1 MTTVEDPDEE
11 RTVPILG
18 GGDMMTTNK
27 RNVDD
32 RAGTRGLRGETLD
45 KVRSQLQE
53 KMVNTVRTRDT
64 PQPRLEERRQMVSTQ
79 TMTED
84 EPPPPVPEVRNYK
97 QTIMVEVPREQR
109 RGQRSRESTSGIREP
124 QQGEPTLQT
133 IDEDPGKLQQIRK
146 GRFPP
151 PVVMTPRY
159 QGTPSQSDLSSEEE
173 LSARAARSRMPN
185 PTEQQWAPRGNTRAQ
200 FNDNRRGPRRREDR
214 SYPRRRRY
222 DDHQQKERRR
232 PSRDQGVR
240 TRGQGRREWSNR
252 DPPSNKPTSTDPEF
266 TAKTRG
272 IFRLIKA
279 THHLGNVTAEHP
291 PASIAKMADQLMAA
305 IKPASPT
312 TSTMTLIEGNARYW
326 AQNTLIILRDHY
338 QDDIQ
343 NNIQI
348 LIQLETWDWARN
360 FDIATT
366 WAKNQFGRRLRGE
379 TLDKVR
385 SQLQEKMVNTVRTR
399 DTPQPRLEERRQ
411 MVSTQTMTEDEPP
424 PPVPEVRNYKQT
436 IMVEVPREQ
445 RRGQRS
451 RESTSGIREPQQG
464 EPTLQTI
471 DEDPGEATTNQ
482 EGPFVPPV
490 VMTPRYQGT
499 PSQSDLSS
507 EEELSGPSLMTTVE
521 DPDEERTVPILGGGD
536 MMTTNKRNVD
546 DRAGTRGLRGET
558 LDKVRSQ
565 LQEKM
570 VNTVRTRDTPQ
581 PRLEE
586 RRQMVS
592 TQTMTEDEPPPPVPE
607 VRNYKQTIMVE
618 VPREQ
623 RRGQRSREST
633 SGIREPQ
640 QGEPTLQTIDE
651 DPGEATTNQE
661 GPFVPPVVM
670 TPRYQGTPSQSD
682 LSSEEEL
689 SGDTIGPSSIIMN
702 MMGAV
707 IPEVA
712 RQPVHACAQSSAEQQ
727 WAPRGNTRPSF
738 KDNRGDPDEE
748 RTVPILGGG
757 DMMTT
762 DKEASTT
769 EPGPGECVPR
779 GQGRREWSAKG
790 PTVK

>member
-1 MTTVEDPDEE
+1 
-11 RTVPILG
+11 
-18 GGDMMTTNK
+18 
-27 RNVDD
+27 
-32 RAGTRGLRGETLD
+32 
-45 KVRSQLQE
+45 
-53 KMVNTVRTRDT
+53 
-64 PQPRLEERRQMVSTQ
+64 
-79 TMTED
+79 
-84 EPPPPVPEVRNYK
+84 
-97 QTIMVEVPREQR
+97 
-109 RGQRSRESTSGIREP
+109 
-124 QQGEPTLQT
+124 
-133 IDEDPGKLQQIRK
+133 
-146 GRFPP
+146 
-151 PVVMTPRY
+151 
-159 QGTPSQSDLSSEEE
+159 
-173 LSARAARSRMPN
+173 
-185 PTEQQWAPRGNTRAQ
+185 
-200 FNDNRRGPRRREDR
+200 
-214 SYPRRRRY
+214 
-222 DDHQQKERRR
+222 
-232 PSRDQGVR
+232 
-240 TRGQGRREWSNR
+240 
-252 DPPSNKPTSTDPEF
+252 
-266 TAKTRG
+266 
-272 IFRLIKA
+272 
-279 THHLGNVTAEHP
+279 
-291 PASIAKMADQLMAA
+291 
-305 IKPASPT
+305 
-312 TSTMTLIEGNARYW
+312 
-326 AQNTLIILRDHY
+326 
-338 QDDIQ
+338 
-343 NNIQI
+343 
-348 LIQLETWDWARN
+348 
-360 FDIATT
+360 
-366 WAKNQFGRRLRGE
+366 
-379 TLDKVR
+379 
-385 SQLQEKMVNTVRTR
+385 MVNTVRTR

-689 SGDTIGPSSIIMN
+689 S
-702 MMGAV
+702 
-707 IPEVA
+707 
-712 RQPVHACAQSSAEQQ
+712 
-727 WAPRGNTRPSF
+727 
-738 KDNRGDPDEE
+738 
-748 RTVPILGGG
+748 
-757 DMMTT
+757 
-762 DKEASTT
+762 
-769 EPGPGECVPR
+769 
-779 GQGRREWSAKG
+779 
-790 PTVK
+790 

>member
-1 MTTVEDPDEE
+1 
-11 RTVPILG
+11 
-18 GGDMMTTNK
+18 
-27 RNVDD
+27 
-32 RAGTRGLRGETLD
+32 
-45 KVRSQLQE
+45 
-53 KMVNTVRTRDT
+53 
-64 PQPRLEERRQMVSTQ
+64 
-79 TMTED
+79 
-84 EPPPPVPEVRNYK
+84 
-97 QTIMVEVPREQR
+97 
-109 RGQRSRESTSGIREP
+109 
-124 QQGEPTLQT
+124 
-133 IDEDPGKLQQIRK
+133 
-146 GRFPP
+146 
-151 PVVMTPRY
+151 
-159 QGTPSQSDLSSEEE
+159 
-173 LSARAARSRMPN
+173 MPN

-471 DEDPGEATTNQ
+471 DEDPGKLQ
-482 EGPFVPPV
+482 QIRKGRFPSGGDD
-490 VMTPRYQGT
+490 PRYQGT

-546 DRAGTRGLRGET
+546 DRAGTRG
-558 LDKVRSQ
+558 SAH
-565 LQEKM
+565 
-570 VNTVRTRDTPQ
+570 
-581 PRLEE
+581 
-586 RRQMVS
+586 
-592 TQTMTEDEPPPPVPE
+592 
-607 VRNYKQTIMVE
+607 YKI
-618 VPREQ
+618 
-623 RRGQRSREST
+623 
-633 SGIREPQ
+633 
-640 QGEPTLQTIDE
+640 
-651 DPGEATTNQE
+651 
-661 GPFVPPVVM
+661 
-670 TPRYQGTPSQSD
+670 
-682 LSSEEEL
+682 LS
-689 SGDTIGPSSIIMN
+689 
-702 MMGAV
+702 
-707 IPEVA
+707 
-712 RQPVHACAQSSAEQQ
+712 
-727 WAPRGNTRPSF
+727 
-738 KDNRGDPDEE
+738 
-748 RTVPILGGG
+748 
-757 DMMTT
+757 
-762 DKEASTT
+762 
-769 EPGPGECVPR
+769 
-779 GQGRREWSAKG
+779 
-790 PTVK
+790 

>member
-1 MTTVEDPDEE
+1 MPRERWQGEDYYWDNYEFRRP
-11 RTVPILG
+11 RQRRLSPSPTG
-18 GGDMMTTNK
+18 RRYN
-27 RNVDD
+27 
-32 RAGTRGLRGETLD
+32 
-45 KVRSQLQE
+45 RSQFNNYE
-53 KMVNTVRTRDT
+53 YDGR
-64 PQPRLEERRQMVSTQ
+64 SYA
-79 TMTED
+79 
-84 EPPPPVPEVRNYK
+84 EV
-97 QTIMVEVPREQR
+97 
-109 RGQRSRESTSGIREP
+109 
-124 QQGEPTLQT
+124 
-133 IDEDPGKLQQIRK
+133 
-146 GRFPP
+146 
-151 PVVMTPRY
+151 
-159 QGTPSQSDLSSEEE
+159 
-173 LSARAARSRMPN
+173 ARAARSRMPN

-507 EEELSGPSLMTTVE
+507 EEELSGHGCPH
-521 DPDEERTVPILGGGD
+521 P
-536 MMTTNKRNVD
+536 
-546 DRAGTRGLRGET
+546 
-558 LDKVRSQ
+558 
-565 LQEKM
+565 
-570 VNTVRTRDTPQ
+570 
-581 PRLEE
+581 
-586 RRQMVS
+586 
-592 TQTMTEDEPPPPVPE
+592 
-607 VRNYKQTIMVE
+607 
-618 VPREQ
+618 
-623 RRGQRSREST
+623 
-633 SGIREPQ
+633 
-640 QGEPTLQTIDE
+640 
-651 DPGEATTNQE
+651 
-661 GPFVPPVVM
+661 
-670 TPRYQGTPSQSD
+670 
-682 LSSEEEL
+682 
-689 SGDTIGPSSIIMN
+689 
-702 MMGAV
+702 
-707 IPEVA
+707 
-712 RQPVHACAQSSAEQQ
+712 
-727 WAPRGNTRPSF
+727 
-738 KDNRGDPDEE
+738 
-748 RTVPILGGG
+748 
-757 DMMTT
+757 
-762 DKEASTT
+762 
-769 EPGPGECVPR
+769 
-779 GQGRREWSAKG
+779 
-790 PTVK
+790 